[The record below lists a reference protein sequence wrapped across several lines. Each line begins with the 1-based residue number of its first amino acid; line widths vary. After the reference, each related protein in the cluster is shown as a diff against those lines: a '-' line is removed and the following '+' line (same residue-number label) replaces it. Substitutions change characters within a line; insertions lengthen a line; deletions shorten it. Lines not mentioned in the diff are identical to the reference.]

1 MFEVHYTFI
10 IMKKIILAS
19 LVFLSFKFIAQEKQI
34 ELNCYN
40 KWSIKF
46 EERGAEEVKDG
57 LYNDVIIT
65 NRQGVNAVCNNGKAE
80 VRKGKLVNFHI
91 LLDDGN
97 YEEVKRTWKN
107 NPIVNFE
114 IKNGISANM
123 VSNHNEIINVLWP
136 KNIKPKKAKASEAS
150 DPTDE

>member
-1 MFEVHYTFI
+1 
-10 IMKKIILAS
+10 MKKIILAS
-19 LVFLSFKFIAQEKQI
+19 LVFLSIKFIAQDI
-34 ELNCYN
+34 DGRELNCYN

-57 LYNDVIIT
+57 IYNDVIIS
-65 NRQGVNAVCNNGKAE
+65 NRQGVKAVCNNGKAE
-80 VRKGKLVNFHI
+80 VRRGKLVNFYI

-107 NPIVNFE
+107 TPIVNFE

-136 KNIKPKKAKASEAS
+136 KNIKPKKAKAIEAS

>member
-1 MFEVHYTFI
+1 MF
-10 IMKKIILAS
+10 
-19 LVFLSFKFIAQEKQI
+19 
-34 ELNCYN
+34 
-40 KWSIKF
+40 
-46 EERGAEEVKDG
+46 
-57 LYNDVIIT
+57 
-65 NRQGVNAVCNNGKAE
+65 
-80 VRKGKLVNFHI
+80 NFHI

-136 KNIKPKKAKASEAS
+136 KNIKPKTAN
-150 DPTDE
+150 DT